1 MTIVTST
8 TLAALITSNNCV
20 SPAGAPVMV
29 GISHHESG
37 LNALAIH
44 DNITERRYEPTNAAE
59 AVRADASL
67 LGLGYSVDTEVVEVM
82 LNPDGNLWEDRLGPG
97 MRQIGTMQATGVE
110 PFISMVASTLRAS
123 VTRKAPILESEL
135 PIRCLGSFVDEEARA
150 RLVELRDAT
159 AAALVAY
166 EAAAE
171 CVLRAMEDED
181 DPPLLDCVAAAWDG
195 AGG

>member
-8 TLAALITSNNCV
+8 TLAALVTLDNCV
-20 SPAGAPVMV
+20 SPAVAPVMV
-29 GISHHESG
+29 GINHHESG

-44 DNITERRYEPTNAAE
+44 DNVTERTYTPTSTAE
-59 AVRADASL
+59 AVRTDSSL
-67 LGLGYSVDTEVVEVM
+67 LGLGYSV
-82 LNPDGNLWEDRLGPG
+82 NLWEDRLGRG
-97 MRQIGTMQATGVE
+97 MRQIGTLQATGVE
-110 PFISMVASTLRAS
+110 PFVSTVASTLRAS
-123 VTRKAPILESEL
+123 VTREAPILECEL
-135 PIRCLGSFVDEEARA
+135 PIRGSLVHEKARA

-181 DPPLLDCVAAAWDG
+181 DPALSDCVAAPWDG

>member
-44 DNITERRYEPTNAAE
+44 DNVTERRYEPTSTVA
-59 AVRADASL
+59 AVRTGSSL
-67 LGLGYSVDTEVVEVM
+67 LGLGYSVDAEVVEVM
-82 LNPDGNLWEDRLGPG
+82 LNPDGNLWEDKLGRD
-97 MRQIGTMQATGVE
+97 MRQMGTMQATGVE
-110 PFISMVASTLRAS
+110 PFISTVASTLRAS
-123 VTRKAPILESEL
+123 VTREAPILECEL
-135 PIRCLGSFVDEEARA
+135 PIRGSLVHEKARA

-181 DPPLLDCVAAAWDG
+181 DPPLLVCVAAAWDG

>member
-8 TLAALITSNNCV
+8 TLAALVTLDNCV
-20 SPAGAPVMV
+20 SPAVAPVMV
-29 GISHHESG
+29 GINHHESG

-44 DNITERRYEPTNAAE
+44 DNVTERTYTPTSTAE
-59 AVRADASL
+59 AVRTDSSL
-67 LGLGYSVDTEVVEVM
+67 LGLGYSV
-82 LNPDGNLWEDRLGPG
+82 NLWEDRLGRG
-97 MRQIGTMQATGVE
+97 MRQIGTLQATGVE
-110 PFISMVASTLRAS
+110 PFVSTVASTLRAS
-123 VTRKAPILESEL
+123 VTREAPILECEL

-159 AAALVAY
+159 APALVAY